1 MWNSFIDK
9 EVIEKIKNLTRINM
23 DWFFIKPIK
32 NKSDRMLNEELI
44 TVLSYLFY
52 NYSQKNKNSI
62 GFFERDSIINCR
74 INDKKNVSHVL
85 EKMTTDALLKIK
97 FIESINNVENLI
109 NTLKSKLD
117 SNNMK
122 KSLDSLLNKESKDYK
137 RYLVNFYVL
146 FEILQRLTYQ
156 RLENITFEELQNKM
170 VLIQQELKNSNKP
183 DSMNIQEYFIQY
195 LDEISLN

>member
-1 MWNSFIDK
+1 
-9 EVIEKIKNLTRINM
+9 
-23 DWFFIKPIK
+23 
-32 NKSDRMLNEELI
+32 
-44 TVLSYLFY
+44 
-52 NYSQKNKNSI
+52 
-62 GFFERDSIINCR
+62 
-74 INDKKNVSHVL
+74 
-85 EKMTTDALLKIK
+85 MTTDALLKIK

-146 FEILQRLTYQ
+146 FEISQRLTYQ